1 MPENLNFARKKA
13 PNAQIYNMEWTF
25 MKTKKEKINLQ
36 ESTMFHPGNCNSAE
50 GETGENKLVILIFII
65 ILYATGGQ
73 TKLTLKFR
81 VKQPTKI

>member
-1 MPENLNFARKKA
+1 
-13 PNAQIYNMEWTF
+13 
-25 MKTKKEKINLQ
+25 
-36 ESTMFHPGNCNSAE
+36 MFHPGNCNSAE
-50 GETGENKLVILIFII
+50 RETGENKLVILIFII

>member
-1 MPENLNFARKKA
+1 
-13 PNAQIYNMEWTF
+13 MEWTF